1 MLLSIVIPCYR
12 SAHTISKVVEMS
24 MEVIDKIEGL
34 DCEFVL
40 VNDCSPDNTYE
51 AIQAL
56 AEKYPNARIVDIE
69 KEKNGMTEVEI
80 VHGSISKDV
89 MFTAEGAWA
98 YTIWDISKRH
108 LEDVVKNAVTAAHP
122 GYVIDDADFIETP
135 DGSYFLVE
143 MEQGEREI
151 YVKVTAEGEIL
162 P

>member
-1 MLLSIVIPCYR
+1 MKLEKYFLLLALGVFAFALQSCDDDDNDG
-12 SAHTISKVVEMS
+12 ISVPTELS
-24 MEVIDKIEGL
+24 
-34 DCEFVL
+34 
-40 VNDCSPDNTYE
+40 N
-51 AIQAL
+51 AL
-56 AEKYPNARIVDIE
+56 AKEHPNARIVDIE

-89 MFTAEGAWA
+89 MFTAEGTWA
-98 YTIWDISKRH
+98 YTTWDISKRH